1 MSEIA
6 DFLRARIA
14 ERRTLAEAAA
24 EKAGSGDWRYKPGDD
39 RVAAVQTFPD
49 DVPARRELWLPLVTE
64 AGSYIGDTLDDEIGH
79 HIAANDP
86 ADVIADC
93 DAKLAI
99 IDDLLAE
106 RHEVIED
113 PWYTCAAATEEHDG
127 GRCCDQNRRGKPC
140 DCGRDARLN
149 RRLAILAQ
157 PFAGHSDHKGE
168 WWAP

>member
-14 ERRTLAEAAA
+14 ERRALAEAASPGPWHA
-24 EKAGSGDWRYKPGDD
+24 NEEHDEVLAADGITVADGFALSGRQLRATVD
-39 RVAAVQTFPD
+39 
-49 DVPARRELWLPLVTE
+49 
-64 AGSYIGDTLDDEIGH
+64 

-93 DAKLAI
+93 DAKLAL
-99 IDDLLAE
+99 IDALLAE
-106 RHEVIED
+106 RHEVVGD

-127 GRCCDQNRRGKPC
+127 GETCNEDWLGRPC
-140 DCGRDARLN
+140 NCGRDARVN

-157 PFAGHSDHKGE
+157 PFIAHPDHKGE
-168 WWAP
+168 EWKP